1 MDLGVHVYC
10 NSIFQIYKE
19 TSQKLQICKRQI
31 NVSAGALKWVNTNRL
46 QIVHPG
52 SHYRLPLYNT
62 GTCIPQHPH

>member
-1 MDLGVHVYC
+1 MDLGVYG

-19 TSQKLQICKRQI
+19 TSQKLQICNRQI
-31 NVSAGALKWVNTNRL
+31 NVSAGASKWVNTNRL
-46 QIVHPG
+46 QIVHTG